1 MKKLFSILSIS
12 AVLLLMSNSFAQD
25 RAVATDAWA
34 FGFGFTYPMY
44 VGINGASLN
53 TSEFYG
59 GHILIQRNW
68 SEHVASRIKGSY
80 NHVAAQYYVNYNNN
94 NGEYVSNNMITGDLD
109 LIYYFNP
116 CEPWSLFLV
125 TGIGVNYNKP
135 ENAIIYDAAGNEIA
149 ESELNEESN
158 VGAQFNLGAG
168 IEIRIGEDWK
178 IRGEG
183 TYHTMGNSK
192 IDGVDSRT
200 GDPDNEF
207 GFFGGSFFGGNSN
220 DSWIHADLGLLY
232 YFSKGE
238 PSKYCQIYTG
248 IGEVDYNRVEDIV
261 RRYQTMPT
269 EVDYDRICEMVK
281 KCMGPAKME
290 DKWVLVGVNF
300 DFNKATL
307 RNESYPILD
316 NAAGI
321 LLSHPDVNV
330 EIQGH
335 TDQIGSDKYND
346 ELSMKRAEAV
356 KKYLVAKGVDASRL
370 TTSGKGKRELLFKDS
385 DTESRFYNRRVEFHV
400 K

>member
-1 MKKLFSILSIS
+1 MKNLFRILSVS

-59 GHILIQRNW
+59 GHLLIQRNW

-80 NHVAAQYYVNYNNN
+80 NHVAAQYYENYNNN

-168 IEIRIGEDWK
+168 IEIRIGEDWR

-200 GDPDNEF
+200 GARFRFLWWEF
-207 GFFGGSFFGGNSN
+207 
-220 DSWIHADLGLLY
+220 L
-232 YFSKGE
+232 
-238 PSKYCQIYTG
+238 
-248 IGEVDYNRVEDIV
+248 
-261 RRYQTMPT
+261 RR
-269 EVDYDRICEMVK
+269 
-281 KCMGPAKME
+281 
-290 DKWVLVGVNF
+290 
-300 DFNKATL
+300 
-307 RNESYPILD
+307 
-316 NAAGI
+316 
-321 LLSHPDVNV
+321 
-330 EIQGH
+330 
-335 TDQIGSDKYND
+335 
-346 ELSMKRAEAV
+346 
-356 KKYLVAKGVDASRL
+356 
-370 TTSGKGKRELLFKDS
+370 
-385 DTESRFYNRRVEFHV
+385 
-400 K
+400 